1 VGPGQFAGFVKELKT
16 VSKYLMG
23 NIFGNV
29 EKMIWIDFLIWL
41 VLGGLLPGWPW
52 LEVIDSGSR
61 GLFFLL
67 VDS

>member
-41 VLGGLLPGWPW
+41 VLGGLLSGWPW
-52 LEVIDSGSR
+52 LVVINSGSG